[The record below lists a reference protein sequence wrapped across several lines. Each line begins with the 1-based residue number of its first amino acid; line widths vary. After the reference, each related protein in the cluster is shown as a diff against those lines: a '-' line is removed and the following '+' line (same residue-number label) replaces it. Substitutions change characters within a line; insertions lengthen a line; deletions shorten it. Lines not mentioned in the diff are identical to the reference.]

1 MRGCC
6 CVWLC
11 RQTQPFVHLA
21 GKPGEQLTSFYGD
34 VEGCRRAFAA
44 LIGAAQDDIALVPS
58 TSYGMATAA
67 KNLLPPGYL
76 SRGDR
81 LLVLEQQFQ
90 SNYYV
95 WEEAAYTCGAELLV
109 VERPPDFDWTAAVLG
124 ALSGA
129 DGRHVRLVSLPTVH
143 WTDGTVV
150 DLERIGVRCRE
161 LGCAL
166 VVDGTQSIGAAPL
179 DVAKVQ
185 PDFLT
190 ASAYKWLLC
199 PYGLAFLYASPR
211 QQQSGQPL
219 EFHNWERH
227 GEGFYQYQYNAGA
240 RRFDAGQRS
249 NSSRCLPVW
258 SAWVCCESGGPTASQ
273 PTYGRC
279 WSRRT
284 HALEP
289 SASRCR
295 HSSSAPHTCWGCG
308 CLRLGWV
315 AQACSNWL
323 PRCWNAASTSPFGAL
338 RSEWHRMSG
347 IPLPIFTDCSTCCRN
362 CCRHLRPRANC
373 ENKQ

>member
-11 RQTQPFVHLA
+11 RQMQPFVHLA

-95 WEEAAYTCGAELLV
+95 WEEAAFTCGAELLV

-166 VVDGTQSIGAAPL
+166 VVDGTQSIGAAPF

-249 NSSRCLPVW
+249 NFITLPASLVSLGLLREW
-258 SAWVCCESGGPTASQ
+258 GTDRIAAYIRPLLEQAHARARAIGLEVPPQQFCSAHMLGVRVPAARLGGAGLQQLAAALLERGIHVSIRGTAI
-273 PTYGRC
+273 RV
-279 WSRRT
+279 
-284 HALEP
+284 
-289 SASRCR
+289 
-295 HSSSAPHTCWGCG
+295 APHVWNTSADIH
-308 CLRLGWV
+308 RLFNV
-315 AQACSNWL
+315 LSELL
-323 PRCWNAASTSPFGAL
+323 PPLEATSKL
-338 RSEWHRMSG
+338 
-347 IPLPIFTDCSTCCRN
+347 
-362 CCRHLRPRANC
+362 
-373 ENKQ
+373 